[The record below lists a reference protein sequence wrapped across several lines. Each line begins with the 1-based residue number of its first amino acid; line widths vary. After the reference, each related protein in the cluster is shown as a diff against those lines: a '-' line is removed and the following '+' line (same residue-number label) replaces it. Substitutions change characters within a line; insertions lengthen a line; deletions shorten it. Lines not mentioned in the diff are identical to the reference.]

1 MLHCSRW
8 SIASEFMIKS
18 SKSYSNLFIFIWI
31 EFLSEYNQSYIK
43 GSATKSMILADT
55 WKIEKWNPISEQVL
69 FQYISLNNVKS
80 SVQWVGYHITFL
92 SMWTTKSILEANDWF
107 LWMKETRADQYLW
120 SMKQVITLSIWK
132 VFSTSEVDFSLI
144 SIQGRHN

>member
-1 MLHCSRW
+1 
-8 SIASEFMIKS
+8 
-18 SKSYSNLFIFIWI
+18 
-31 EFLSEYNQSYIK
+31 
-43 GSATKSMILADT
+43 MILADT

-107 LWMKETRADQYLW
+107 LWMKETRADQHLW